1 MVIFARFQGTLTTPH
16 YTPSYPKCQGAICTK
31 KAYAESMKLRD
42 NRLEIPVQSGKIE
55 SSAEEKA
62 RLFWET
68 RLKDGERIKAPQ
80 NPQCKFAIVVPV
92 YNEKPE
98 RILKQIESLRTQQ
111 GMDSS
116 DFEVIYV
123 VGNDVPDGTAR
134 SQEVIAANQA
144 VLEMLKTFQGV
155 NVFGVD
161 KSSPGKEVKES
172 NVGKVRNR
180 GIAEASIRFH
190 ENGKDGILIQT
201 DADSYFED
209 PDYLKKVGE
218 VLRQNPEATGIA
230 GGFVFE
236 FDPDTTDHAE
246 IEILRAK
253 VTKFKLLK
261 EWEYMIEF
269 LQDPA
274 SQSFFQNDSFV
285 GPNIITRSFETA
297 VVGGLDDVSLG
308 EADNLAKKLKNLA
321 TNQGRSGQAVLG
333 MKKELLIITALRESE
348 RTGGSFKA
356 AFDEI
361 DLEKPLM
368 GPIPFAPKPADVRK
382 RILEQIEANLHN
394 PDGLK
399 KVLIN
404 HEGDLLCG
412 EEGFQEL
419 VVYLATRKKLD
430 ITEPF
435 LVAWQQ
441 KYFAPLQAI
450 FYPKIPITNEAMT
463 ELESKVL
470 QHPDGKKFI
479 DSMRARLNGIRIR
492 QD

>member
-1 MVIFARFQGTLTTPH
+1 MSRLRI
-16 YTPSYPKCQGAICTK
+16 YTK
-31 KAYAESMKLRD
+31 KAYAESMNFRD
-42 NRLEIPVQSGKIE
+42 NGLEIPLQVKTVEAST
-55 SSAEEKA
+55 EEKA
-62 RLFWET
+62 KLFWEA
-68 RLKDGERIKAPQ
+68 RLQDGGRIKIPQ
-80 NPQCKFAIVVPV
+80 NPRCKFAIVVPV

-98 RILKQIESLRTQQ
+98 RILKQIESLRSQQ
-111 GMDSS
+111 GIDPS

-123 VGNDVPDGTAR
+123 VGNDIPDGTTKLK
-134 SQEVIAANQA
+134 EIVEANQV
-144 VLEMLKTFQGV
+144 VLEMLKTLQGV
-155 NVFGVD
+155 NVFAID
-161 KSSPGKEVKES
+161 KSSPGREIKEA
-172 NVGKVRNR
+172 NVGKTRNR

-209 PDYLKKVGE
+209 PNYLRKVAE
-218 VLRQNPEATGIA
+218 VLRQNPEAIGIA

-236 FDPDTTDHAE
+236 FDPDTSDPAE
-246 IEILRAK
+246 IELLRAK

-274 SQSFFQNDSFV
+274 SQAFFQNDSFV
-285 GPNIITRSFETA
+285 GPNIISKSFETA

-308 EADNLAKKLKNLA
+308 EADNLAKKLRNLA
-321 TNQGRSGQAVLG
+321 TDQGHSGEAVLG
-333 MKKELLIITALRESE
+333 MKKELLVVTALRESD

-368 GPIPFAPKPADVRK
+368 GSVPSAPRPSEVRK
-382 RILEQIEANLHN
+382 KILEQIEANLHN
-394 PDGLK
+394 PDELR
-399 KVLIN
+399 KVFVN
-404 HEGDLLCG
+404 HQGNFLCD

-419 VVYLATRKKLD
+419 VAYLATRQKLD

-441 KYFAPLQAI
+441 KYFFPLQAI
-450 FYPKIPITNEAMT
+450 FYPKTLITSETMR

-470 QHPDGKKFI
+470 QHPDGRKFI
-479 DSMRARLNGIRIR
+479 DNMRARLNGIRIK